1 MSNEPD
7 FFRSVSERVIAVSFV
22 DLNLHGLPMQKTL
35 GVYWV
40 VVSDK
45 IRVNITKKLL
55 TRRGMLFTISQV
67 YDTLDVIQL
76 FILLVRCM
84 LQEACGRRCHGMNL
98 CQSPL
103 L

>member
-1 MSNEPD
+1 M
-7 FFRSVSERVIAVSFV
+7 
-22 DLNLHGLPMQKTL
+22 DLNLHGLPTQKTL

-40 VVSDK
+40 AGSDK
-45 IRVNITKKLL
+45 IGVRVNITEKLL
-55 TRRGMLFTISQV
+55 IPRGMLFTIIQV
-67 YDTLDVIQL
+67 YDTLDVVQL

-84 LQEACGRRCHGMNL
+84 LQEACGRRCHGMSL